1 MPGRSIQGL
10 SFSCSKNLS
19 YDGMLALAWM
29 LLRLQALTAL
39 GNYPVSQ
46 ISVTEQDTCAILED
60 SSLKCWGRNHFGI
73 TGSGSSGTI
82 GDAANEMGD
91 YLPPVDLGTGRTA
104 IAVATGSQTNCIV
117 LDNGMVKCFG
127 NTADGCAG
135 QPDTV
140 LATIGVTDSNI
151 GDDDFELDDKL
162 PAISL
167 GTGRT
172 ATGVCVGQEFGC
184 ALLDNGAV
192 KCWGRNSNGQLGQ
205 GDTTTRGETESSMGD
220 GLPEIDLGTGRTA
233 IQLQCGNSFACAIL
247 DDVTMKCWGSNNRN
261 QCGQGH
267 NSNIGDGSNEMG
279 DHLPAIVFESGRTVK
294 SLGVGVGYEHTCV
307 IMDDDTARCWG
318 YGSSSYGPCG
328 YGDALTRG
336 TTQYPVSGVPAV
348 DLGAGRT
355 AQQLSGSYIG
365 TCALLDD
372 GSVKCWGYNLT
383 IPLGLR
389 RFGRPGTH
397 DESDGGLPSGH

>member
-1 MPGRSIQGL
+1 
-10 SFSCSKNLS
+10 
-19 YDGMLALAWM
+19 MLALAWM

-46 ISVTEQDTCAILED
+46 ISVIEQDTCAILED

-151 GDDDFELDDKL
+151 GDDDFELGDKL

-267 NSNIGDGSNEMG
+267 NSNIGDGSNGWEIICQ
-279 DHLPAIVFESGRTVK
+279 P
-294 SLGVGVGYEHTCV
+294 
-307 IMDDDTARCWG
+307 
-318 YGSSSYGPCG
+318 SSSSP
-328 YGDALTRG
+328 
-336 TTQYPVSGVPAV
+336 
-348 DLGAGRT
+348 AGR
-355 AQQLSGSYIG
+355 
-365 TCALLDD
+365 
-372 GSVKCWGYNLT
+372 
-383 IPLGLR
+383 
-389 RFGRPGTH
+389 
-397 DESDGGLPSGH
+397 